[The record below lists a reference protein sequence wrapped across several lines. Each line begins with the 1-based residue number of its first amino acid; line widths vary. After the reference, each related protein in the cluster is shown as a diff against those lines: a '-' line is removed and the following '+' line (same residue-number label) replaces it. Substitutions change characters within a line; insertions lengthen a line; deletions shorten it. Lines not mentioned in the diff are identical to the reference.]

1 VGLPEVAMRCHSRVG
16 LFLLA
21 LVTWWPIHSAG
32 AAGPP
37 SRKPLD
43 ARQREAVLLLIKAV
57 DAAQEADAASDEAL
71 SWDGHIL
78 KSGDQTAYVPF
89 RLTHTGAA
97 DAFASAVIYVRAV
110 TRRGGMRASE
120 EHSFL
125 RDWLARG
132 NDVPKRMGETVYVGP
147 GEMPVG
153 GPAAGSTRRSIAGPA
168 EALAVLALQQREFDK
183 QKAAAAEAAK
193 KAETKERDPF
203 RFAFEDYY
211 LADTKSRTAGARIY
225 ERAMTLPP
233 GEYDIFVGLL
243 DRARAKSSSPAILKR
258 TLVVPDFW
266 DDRLAVSSLIL
277 AKAVTPPKGP
287 LSPAQQVEHPYT
299 LGRTEVVPVASPSFT
314 TDEALSVVFQVS
326 NYGAPDAD
334 LTIDYAFFRTDGAR
348 RLFNRTDAQRLSDD
362 DLPPPGV
369 WDTQAFAMQIVPLR
383 SFPPGRYELEVM
395 VKDRVTRAT
404 ATGTVAFS
412 VGSEVR

>member
-1 VGLPEVAMRCHSRVG
+1 MRCHSRTG
-16 LFLLA
+16 LFVLA
-21 LVTWWPIHSAG
+21 LAAFSPIHPAG

-37 SRKPLD
+37 PRKPLD

-71 SWDGHIL
+71 TWDGHVL

-89 RLTHTGAA
+89 RLTHTRAA
-97 DAFASAVIYVRAV
+97 DGFTSAVLYVRAV
-110 TRRGGMRASE
+110 TRRDGMRASE

-132 NDVPKRMGETVYVGP
+132 GDVPRRMGETVYVGP
-147 GEMPVG
+147 GELPVG
-153 GPAAGSTRRSIAGPA
+153 GPAAGSSRRSIAAPA
-168 EALAVLALQQREFDK
+168 EALAILALQQREFDK
-183 QKAAAAEAAK
+183 QKAAAAEARK
-193 KAETKERDPF
+193 KAETRERDPF

-211 LADTKSRTAGARIY
+211 LADTKSRAAGARVY

-233 GEYDIFVGLL
+233 GEYDVFVGLL
-243 DRARAKSSSPAILKR
+243 DRARAKTSSPVILKR

-277 AKAVTPPKGP
+277 AKAVTPLKGP
-287 LSPAQQVEHPYT
+287 LPASQQVEHPYT
-299 LGRTEVVPVASPSFT
+299 LGQTEVVPVTAHSFT
-314 TDEALSVVFQVS
+314 TAEALSVVFQVS

-334 LTIDYAFFRTDGAR
+334 LTIDYAFFSMDGTR
-348 RLFNRTDAQRLSDD
+348 RLFNRTDPQQLSDD
-362 DLPPPGV
+362 DLPKPGA
-369 WDTQAFAMQIVPLR
+369 WDTQAFAMQTVSLR
-383 SFPPGRYELEVM
+383 SFPPGRYELEVI
-395 VKDRVTRAT
+395 VKDRLTRGT

-412 VGSEVR
+412 VASEVR

>member
-1 VGLPEVAMRCHSRVG
+1 MRCHWRVG

-21 LVTWWPIHSAG
+21 LGAFSPIHPAG
-32 AAGPP
+32 AGGPP
-37 SRKPLD
+37 PRKPLD

-71 SWDGHIL
+71 AWDGHIL
-78 KSGDQTAYVPF
+78 KSGDQTAYLPF
-89 RLTHTGAA
+89 RLTHTAA
-97 DAFASAVIYVRAV
+97 DGFTSAVIYVRAV

-132 NDVPKRMGETVYVGP
+132 NDVPPRMGETVYVGP

-153 GPAAGSTRRSIAGPA
+153 GPAAGSTRRAIAAPA
-168 EALAVLALQQREFDK
+168 EALAVLALQQRAFDK
-183 QKAAAAEAAK
+183 QKAAAAEAK
-193 KAETKERDPF
+193 KKTETKERDPF

-211 LADTKSRTAGARIY
+211 LADTKSRAAGARVY

-243 DRARAKSSSPAILKR
+243 DRASAKTSSPAILKR

-266 DDRLAVSSLIL
+266 NDRLAVSSLIL
-277 AKAVTPPKGP
+277 AKAVTPLKGP
-287 LSPAQQVEHPYT
+287 LSPAQQSEHPYT
-299 LGRTEVVPVASPSFT
+299 LGQTEVVPVAVPSFT
-314 TDEALSVVFQVS
+314 TDDALSVVFQMA

-334 LTIDYAFFRTDGAR
+334 LTIDYAFFRMDGTR

-362 DLPPPGV
+362 DLPPPGA
-369 WDTQAFAMQIVPLR
+369 WDTQAFAMQTVPLR
-383 SFPPGRYELEVM
+383 SFPPGRYELEVI
-395 VKDRVTRAT
+395 VKDRLTRAT